1 MNKLQKKLLWWYEQ
15 YKRYWKYKE
24 ERYKLAGDELL

>member
-24 ERYKLAGDELL
+24 EAKKDE

>member
-24 ERYKLAGDELL
+24 ERDKIVGDELI